1 MTETPPQRDDTQ
13 RYARALDNLVRVF
26 CIIVVAIL
34 YSATQKPQ
42 KDVVSLSK
50 DNKKILLEIQGR
62 MLPLFRRKSATNEKI
77 TKKLDLIANSMNLN
91 DTPDTE

>member
-1 MTETPPQRDDTQ
+1 MTDTPPQPDYAQ
-13 RYARALDNLVRVF
+13 RTARSLDNLVRGF
-26 CIIVVAIL
+26 CMIVAVIL

-42 KDVVSLSK
+42 KELVSLST
-50 DNKKILLEIQGR
+50 DNKQMLSEIQGR
-62 MLPLFRRKSATNEKI
+62 MVSVFRRKSATNEKI